1 MSPADVAAYEG
12 GFAPASA
19 AGSLQRDR
27 MPLTIA
33 SICFSVSIPPA
44 RCAKAGIDV
53 PRTPSAMMARIERSS
68 TIARYTGL
76 ASAIAAPPR
85 PLAPWQP
92 AQLSA
97 YNASNSTTSF
107 GASVIEP
114 ARGWPGGVP
123 QPTSSTPSVATSIV
137 DAESSRTCVTTVAS
151 PRGEIVPGASMP
163 ARRANETF
171 SSVGIGDWRTT
182 TTPATMPNATCDAMN
197 QNQSMRLASS
207 GFRRLSVGCSSP
219 DHNTGTMSPPRTIGR
234 RGNMGSIAP

>member
-19 AGSLQRDR
+19 PGSLQRDR

-44 RCAKAGIDV
+44 RCANAGIDV

-92 AQLSA
+92 AQLLA

-123 QPTSSTPSVATSIV
+123 QPTNSTPSVATSIV
-137 DAESSRTCVTTVAS
+137 DAESHGTCVTTVSLLAAKS
-151 PRGEIVPGASMP
+151 FPAPRCPR
-163 ARRANETF
+163 ARRTRRSRA
-171 SSVGIGDWRTT
+171 SAS
-182 TTPATMPNATCDAMN
+182 ATGE
-197 QNQSMRLASS
+197 R
-207 GFRRLSVGCSSP
+207 
-219 DHNTGTMSPPRTIGR
+219 PPRPR
-234 RGNMGSIAP
+234 RCRRPSATR